1 MKRNLRKLFGVIVGC
16 STLLARLAAQP
27 NEMVEFDSYPLRES
41 QKVLTSVIVHDIFS
55 PPVASRIYV
64 YAHLS
69 AYQVFAGLT
78 GKIPSLSP
86 VIKNLPL
93 PQPKTNTTSKTR
105 LPIISPSLTATFAFF
120 DTGKRLVFSEKALED
135 SLARIVLWYKSQ
147 GYSEEIVNN
156 SREYAKEFV
165 TSFFSWVLKDNYR
178 ETRAKK
184 RYTQKNRP
192 QDWVLTPPGYMAA
205 VEPYWSHIRPLLMD
219 SAAMFKPAPPPDFSA
234 DSTSLFYKEAR
245 EVYFTGLSL
254 TPEQRLIAQFWDCNP
269 FFLNTGGHINFA
281 TKKISPGG
289 HWMSIAEHCC
299 SLKKLNIYQSSLVFT
314 LTAMG
319 LFDGFISCWDEKYRR
334 NLIRPESYINRYM
347 DERWRPLLQ
356 TPPFPEYTSGHSV
369 VSSISAEILT
379 ELFGEQQF
387 TDYTETEFG
396 LPVRNFTS
404 FRQAASEAALSRLYG
419 GIHYRAA
426 IENGVDQGKK
436 IGAFIIQTLRR
447 HNPAF
452 FTISVTQR

>member
-16 STLLARLAAQP
+16 STLLARLDAQP

-41 QKVLTSVIVHDIFS
+41 QKILTSIIVHDIFS

-86 VIKNLPL
+86 VIKNLPVSH
-93 PQPKTNTTSKTR
+93 PITTISSKTR
-105 LPIISPSLTATFAFF
+105 LPIISPSFAATIAFF
-120 DTGKRLVFSEKALED
+120 EIGKRLVFSEKALED
-135 SLARIVLWYKSQ
+135 SLSKIVLWYKSK
-147 GYSEEIVNN
+147 GYSEELLNN
-156 SREYAKEFV
+156 SRLYGKEYASELFV
-165 TSFFSWVLKDNYR
+165 WLIKDNYK
-178 ETRAKK
+178 ETRSKK

-205 VEPYWSHIRPLLMD
+205 VEPYWSHIRPVLMD
-219 SAAMFKPAPPPDFSA
+219 SAAMFKPAPPPEFST

-245 EVYFTGLSL
+245 EVYNTGLSL
-254 TPEQRLIAQFWDCNP
+254 TPEQQQIAQFWDCNP

-289 HWMSIAEHCC
+289 HWMSITEQM
-299 SLKKLNIYQSSLVFT
+299 SGIKKLTIYQTSLAFT
-314 LTAMG
+314 LTAIG

-379 ELFGEQQF
+379 ELLGEQPF
-387 TDYTETEFG
+387 TDLTETEYG
-396 LPVRNFTS
+396 LPTRNFQS

-426 IENGVDQGKK
+426 IENGVEQGKK
-436 IGAFIIQTLRR
+436 IGRFIIQKLRSQ
-447 HNPAF
+447 NPAF
-452 FTISVTQR
+452 FTITFTQR